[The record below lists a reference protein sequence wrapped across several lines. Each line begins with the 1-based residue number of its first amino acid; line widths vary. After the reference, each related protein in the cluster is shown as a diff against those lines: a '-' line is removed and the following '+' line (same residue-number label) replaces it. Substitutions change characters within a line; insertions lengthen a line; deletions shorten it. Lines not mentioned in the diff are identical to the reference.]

1 MPPQAK
7 AECYKTLERLGI
19 DCLDLYYL
27 HRQDGVT
34 PVEDT
39 VKAFKELIA
48 EGKIKYVLCK
58 RLCRALGCLGARAH
72 LGAFC
77 IGVAS
82 FSRLQQR
89 HVFAIWFFTW
99 FAAAG

>member
-39 VKAFKELIA
+39 VKAFKELIG

-58 RLCRALGCLGARAH
+58 RLCRALGCLGARILWLSA
-72 LGAFC
+72 LGLRL
-77 IGVAS
+77 

-89 HVFAIWFFTW
+89 HVFAIWVFTW
-99 FAAAG
+99 FAASG

>member
-1 MPPQAK
+1 MLPQAK

-39 VKAFKELIA
+39 VKAFKELIG
-48 EGKIKYVLCK
+48 EGKIK
-58 RLCRALGCLGARAH
+58 
-72 LGAFC
+72 
-77 IGVAS
+77 
-82 FSRLQQR
+82 
-89 HVFAIWFFTW
+89 
-99 FAAAG
+99 

>member
-39 VKAFKELIA
+39 VKAFKELIG
-48 EGKIKYVLCK
+48 EGKIKYVLSK
-58 RLCRALGCLGARAH
+58 RLCRAVGCLGARILWVSA
-72 LGAFC
+72 LGFC
-77 IGVAS
+77 L
-82 FSRLQQR
+82 FSPLQQR
-89 HVFAIWFFTW
+89 QVFSIWFFTW
-99 FAAAG
+99 FVAAG